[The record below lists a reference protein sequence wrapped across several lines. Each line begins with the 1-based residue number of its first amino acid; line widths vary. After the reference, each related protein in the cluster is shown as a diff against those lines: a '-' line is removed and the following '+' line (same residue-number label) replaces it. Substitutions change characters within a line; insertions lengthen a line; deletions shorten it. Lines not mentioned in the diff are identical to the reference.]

1 MSLSIFTCNNRVA
14 FPSGASPVASIFY
27 GHRLKV
33 SAVVASCR
41 NNTRTTMYI
50 AIRTYTIQ
58 GENTERDVT
67 TMAFETG
74 YHKYAPHDKI
84 QPEISHTGTTTS
96 NKRHQT
102 RNRNHNKGPGHRAT
116 KQAQNIGHIELQ
128 RAIPN
133 IPTMTR
139 SRPKYPAS
147 YHDKEPTPSNTKQK
161 P

>member
-1 MSLSIFTCNNRVA
+1 MVFMCNSTVA
-14 FPSGASPVASIFY
+14 FPSGASPVASVFY
-27 GHRLKV
+27 GHPPKA
-33 SAVVASCR
+33 SAAVASCR
-41 NNTRTTMYI
+41 NNTRTSMYI

-74 YHKYAPHDKI
+74 YREYTHGEI
-84 QPEISHTGTTTS
+84 QAEISHIGTTTS

-102 RNRNHNKGPGHRAT
+102 RNRNHNNGPGCIAT
-116 KQAQNIGHIELQ
+116 KLP
-128 RAIPN
+128 RDYPN

-139 SRPKYPAS
+139 SRPKYPSS
-147 YHDKEPTPSNTKQK
+147 YHDKGHMPPNTKQN